1 MITKSQK
8 PRLSIQVSVPNNTQF
23 LFWPATIL
31 MFYIHMM
38 LVCTVKVYATSSR
51 LTSYSWY
58 SFALLLLLVWTH
70 KQLKHCGKT
79 WSNNINA
86 MFQMYTTLK

>member
-31 MFYIHMM
+31 MLHDARLHSESVCHIQPIDLLQLV
-38 LVCTVKVYATSSR
+38 LVCTAAAPGLDAQTTETLWKNMVK
-51 LTSYSWY
+51 
-58 SFALLLLLVWTH
+58 
-70 KQLKHCGKT
+70 
-79 WSNNINA
+79 
-86 MFQMYTTLK
+86 